1 MGPLITSQRTKER
14 KDWARTRKSY
24 KAFPP
29 TANHFL
35 QLVPNSQKSPAHW
48 ELSAQTLE
56 PMGWGGNFPHSN
68 HNNAHG
74 PKLCHLGV
82 ECLVP
87 SVPMSG
93 THVKAIESACVKQW
107 WHCLAR
113 CSNFESPTQMFTLH
127 KSLLQSLHGKL
138 KCKFI
143 WFFLLSVWFCTD
155 RVSLYGPGESQTH
168 SNPPASTSQGLSL

>member
-29 TANHFL
+29 LPIT
-35 QLVPNSQKSPAHW
+35 SCSWSPTPKRAPPIV
-48 ELSAQTLE
+48 QTLE
-56 PMGWGGNFPHSN
+56 PMGWGGHFPHSN
-68 HNNAHG
+68 HNKAHG

-107 WHCLAR
+107 WHCRAR

-127 KSLLQSLHGKL
+127 KSYYRACMGNS
-138 KCKFI
+138 
-143 WFFLLSVWFCTD
+143 S
-155 RVSLYGPGESQTH
+155 VSLSGSFYCLFGSVQIGSH
-168 SNPPASTSQGLSL
+168 STAQVSLRLTAILQPPPPEG